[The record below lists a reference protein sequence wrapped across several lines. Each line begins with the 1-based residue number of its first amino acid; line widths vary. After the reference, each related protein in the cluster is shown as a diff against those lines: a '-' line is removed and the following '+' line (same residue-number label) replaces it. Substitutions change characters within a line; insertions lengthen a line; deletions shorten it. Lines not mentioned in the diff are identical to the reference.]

1 MLYYENYNY
10 TKLFIIDSVIYD
22 PNIYFTL
29 QYRYRSNWKK
39 ETTMKKKKENIK

>member
-29 QYRYRSNWKK
+29 QYRCKDPIEKRKRR
-39 ETTMKKKKENIK
+39 

>member
-22 PNIYFTL
+22 PNIYYFAISL
-29 QYRYRSNWKK
+29 QIPIEKR
-39 ETTMKKKKENIK
+39 KKKRKY